1 MKEGVTIKQSII
13 DKYYRYSIRKKVTTR
28 ALIVVGTII
37 ALIVFLTYYGTQV
50 GNFVISIKGMYDA
63 GISLYDN
70 SNEKQLTTRLTAKP
84 LSDGIDAAYTDIPND
99 IGSIDGSHNADDG
112 RYLAYTFYLVNS
124 GTIDCNVRM
133 EMSLTDSRKDINKI
147 LRVLIIKDS
156 DNKQD
161 GTVYAAP
168 KDDGTPEAI
177 IPQDVDPTTDYGLT
191 TPFTGNQVVSTDY
204 TDFQVGEVYKF
215 TIVMWLDGWDSDES
229 QDMLG
234 GALKTQVNFSI
245 Y

>member
-70 SNEKQLTTRLTAKP
+70 SNEKQLTTRLTAAP
-84 LSDGIDAAYTDIPND
+84 LGKGIDADYSYIPND
-99 IGSIDGSHNADDG
+99 IGSIDGSHNSEDG

-124 GTIDCNVRM
+124 GTIDCDVRM
-133 EMSLTDSRKDINKI
+133 EMSLIESRKDIQKI
-147 LRVLIIKDS
+147 LRVLVIKDS
-156 DNKQD
+156 DNKED
-161 GTVYAAP
+161 GIVYAAP
-168 KDDGTPEAI
+168 KDDGSVETI
-177 IPQDVDPTTDYGLT
+177 TDGIYDYGPT
-191 TPFTGNQVVSTDY
+191 VPFSGDQVFSTEY
-204 TDFQVGEVYKF
+204 SDFLVGEVYKF
-215 TIVMWLDGWDSDES
+215 TIVMWLDGWDTDES
-229 QDMLG
+229 QEMLG

-245 Y
+245 C

>member
-70 SNEKQLTTRLTAKP
+70 SNEKALTTRLTAAP
-84 LSDGIDAAYTDIPND
+84 LGKGVDADYSYIPND
-99 IGSIDGSHNADDG
+99 IGSIDGSHNSEDG

-124 GTIDCNVRM
+124 GTIDCDVRM
-133 EMSLTDSRKDINKI
+133 EMSLTETRKDIEKI
-147 LRVLIIKDS
+147 LRVLVIKDS

-161 GTVYAAP
+161 GIVYAAP
-168 KDDGTPEAI
+168 KDDGSIESI
-177 IPQDVDPTTDYGLT
+177 TDGITNYGST
-191 TPFTGNQVVSTDY
+191 VPFNGNQVFSIDY
-204 TDFQVGEVYKF
+204 SDFQVGEVYKF
-215 TIVMWLDGWDSDES
+215 TIVMWLDGWDTDEC
-229 QDMLG
+229 QEMLG

-245 Y
+245 N

>member
-84 LSDGIDAAYTDIPND
+84 LGKGIDADYSYIPND
-99 IGSIDGSHNADDG
+99 IGSIEGSHNSDDG

-133 EMSLTDSRKDINKI
+133 DMTLTDTRKDIDKI

-168 KDDGTPEAI
+168 KDDGTPETIKAGY
-177 IPQDVDPTTDYGLT
+177 TDYGPT
-191 TPFTGNQVVSTDY
+191 TPFADKNVVFSTEY
-204 TDFQVGEVYKF
+204 SDFQVGEVYKF
-215 TIVMWLDGWDSDES
+215 TIVMWLDGEDGDES

-234 GALKTQVNFSI
+234 GAIKTQVNFSI

>member
-70 SNEKQLTTRLTAKP
+70 SNEKQLTTRLTAAP
-84 LSDGIDAAYTDIPND
+84 LGKGIDADYSYIPND
-99 IGSIDGSHNADDG
+99 IGSIDGSHNSEDG

-124 GTIDCNVRM
+124 GTIDCDVRM
-133 EMSLTDSRKDINKI
+133 EMSLTESRKDIQKI
-147 LRVLIIKDS
+147 LRVLVIKDS
-156 DNKQD
+156 DNKED
-161 GTVYAAP
+161 GIVYAAP
-168 KDDGTPEAI
+168 KDDGSVETI
-177 IPQDVDPTTDYGLT
+177 TDGIYDYGPT
-191 TPFTGNQVVSTDY
+191 VPFSGDQVFSTEY
-204 TDFQVGEVYKF
+204 SDFLVGEVYKF
-215 TIVMWLDGWDSDES
+215 TIVMWLDGWDTDES
-229 QDMLG
+229 QEMLG

-245 Y
+245 A